1 MKSCGNLDVKITRP
15 WNNHSFFAAFLK
27 EPPGPP
33 WPFAVSRVNLFFSW
47 SCAVWTMMKIILL
60 ISPHVTWTEW
70 RGTTEGLKH
79 EINKMRF
86 WDLLY
91 TNFMLIDEIFV
102 SKIRKW
108 RKVKHFFTSGCT
120 CWKGSSMEQKCSFEG
135 YYWKDFP
142 IATLSQSLH
151 QLATKLSFFFKQITI
166 VGLALKPR
174 IVSKGLASQ
183 SFRKCVFGTC
193 TVAMFI
199 LFHSI
204 LFFNSSQL
212 LLKAFPQ
219 STDLST

>member
-1 MKSCGNLDVKITRP
+1 MWLGENGEALLKGSNMRYIRWYFETCFTLITCWLMKYL
-15 WNNHSFFAAFLK
+15 
-27 EPPGPP
+27 
-33 WPFAVSRVNLFFSW
+33 
-47 SCAVWTMMKIILL
+47 
-60 ISPHVTWTEW
+60 SPKSEN
-70 RGTTEGLKH
+70 E
-79 EINKMRF
+79 E
-86 WDLLY
+86 
-91 TNFMLIDEIFV
+91 
-102 SKIRKW
+102 KW
-108 RKVKHFFTSGCT
+108 RIFFTLGCT

-151 QLATKLSFFFKQITI
+151 QLATKLSFFFKKRTI